1 MGCGSSQ
8 QTNQVVPIV
17 KKVNNLFQATKV
29 GSIEVK
35 NRFVMTAISKLQ
47 IEPQADQQED
57 YLTDYYTE
65 RSGFGLIFAEYD
77 QITPLA
83 SSFYGS
89 EHMDEQEEQIEEWRR
104 LIDIVHQKGAKIVL
118 QLWHPGR
125 AVLRKFNGG
134 DQPIAP
140 SPIAIRTRNQEIL
153 ESYPIPKEMDIQDIQ
168 EVVQQ
173 FREGAIHAKKAGFDG
188 VLLNA
193 ADGYLVD
200 QFIKDGTNSRNDE
213 YGGNIQKRCKFL
225 FECLDALTGVYGAD
239 KVGVKFSPTGRAN
252 DMYDSNPL
260 QLMKYILSECER
272 KKIAF
277 VEIKKHSQLELVKNS
292 GEQVDQFGQIS
303 PNKQIPNFFEEMR
316 NAYSGTIIANDSLS
330 YEQGTQYL
338 AQRTFDLINFVQ
350 YTIVNPDLVDRFKHG
365 WEVAKSDY
373 SPQIQIRNKRRSQR
387 SSIFGFE
394 KVITINQ

>member
-1 MGCGSSQ
+1 MGCCSSQ

-35 NRFVMTAISKLQ
+35 NRFVMTAISKLH
-47 IEPQADQQED
+47 IEPQADQTED
-57 YLTDYYTE
+57 YLTEYYTE
-65 RSGFGLIFAEYD
+65 RAGFGLIFAEYD
-77 QITPLA
+77 QITPHTN
-83 SSFYGS
+83 SFYGS

-104 LIDIVHQKGAKIVL
+104 LIDIVHQQGTKIVL

-125 AVLRKFNGG
+125 AVLKKFNGG

-140 SPIAIRTRNQEIL
+140 SPIAIRIKNQETQ
-153 ESYPIPKEMDIQDIQ
+153 ESYPTPKEMNIQDIQ
-168 EVVQQ
+168 DVIEQ
-173 FREGAIHAKKAGFDG
+173 FREGAVHAKKAGFDG

-193 ADGYLVD
+193 ADGYLID
-200 QFIKDGTNSRNDE
+200 QFIRDGTNKRNDD
-213 YGGNIQKRCKFL
+213 YGGDIQKRCKFL
-225 FECLDALTGVYGAD
+225 FECLDALISVYGAS
-239 KVGVKFSPTGRAN
+239 KVGIKFSPTGRSN

-277 VEIKKHSQLELVKNS
+277 VEIKKHSQQELIKNG
-292 GEQVDQFGQIS
+292 GEQYDQFGQIS
-303 PNKQIPNFFEEMR
+303 PKLQIPNFFEEMR

-330 YEQGTQYL
+330 YEQGTKYL
-338 AQRTFDLINFVQ
+338 AQKTFDLINFVQ
-350 YTIVNPDLVDRFKHG
+350 FTIVNPDLVDRFKHG
-365 WEVAKSDY
+365 WEVVKSDY
-373 SPQIQIRNKRRSQR
+373 SPQVQIRNKRRSNR

-394 KVITINQ
+394 KIITINQ